1 MEHER
6 RRRVIDESKYL
17 GGDMAHTHLVKGLD
31 YALLEKVRSEIA
43 VKSAHETGA
52 RKDDGKPDAEGSA
65 PADLVTC
72 AAISF
77 SVINIIR

>member
-6 RRRVIDESKYL
+6 RRGVIDESKYL

-43 VKSAHETGA
+43 IKTAHDTGA
-52 RKDDGKPDAEGSA
+52 RKDDGKADAEGSA

-72 AAISF
+72 AAIPF
-77 SVINIIR
+77 SLIYIVR